1 MACTCQS
8 FPEWHVLVKA
18 GTIPPTLAETAVII
32 DLRSFY
38 NYAKNWQINTKFL
51 LITKLFLSMTLFLF
65 VLIYNSVKG
74 IARGG
79 WSGFGMVSNGS
90 DPTSFG
96 LYPTGI
102 PPRVIVQICR
112 DGGWQVASV
121 NLMCIRGQYHSPA
134 SKRCRQPEH
143 IFAGYFMERVYV
155 SVLI

>member
-1 MACTCQS
+1 M
-8 FPEWHVLVKA
+8 
-18 GTIPPTLAETAVII
+18 II

-79 WSGFGMVSNGS
+79 WSRFGMVSNES

-121 NLMCIRGQYHSPA
+121 NLMYIRGRYHSPA
-134 SKRCRQPEH
+134 SKRCRQGMFPARTYFGW
-143 IFAGYFMERVYV
+143 IFYGKGVCECFDLFKCQELILHVLLCFFMA
-155 SVLI
+155 VLSM